1 MHAIH
6 ICVLNHK
13 QMWLEL
19 TKNVLVEAESLI
31 INTFTCQIFVLTSFR
46 SVVGPTKACLCLFG
60 MLKVLPKIST
70 SVQNALEYIEHAPNM
85 LPYIETLG
93 RMGILWL

>member
-1 MHAIH
+1 
-6 ICVLNHK
+6 
-13 QMWLEL
+13 MWLEL

-31 INTFTCQIFVLTSFR
+31 INTFTCQIFVLTSFG
-46 SVVGPTKACLCLFG
+46 SVVGPTKTCLCLFG

-70 SVQNALEYIEHAPNM
+70 SLKVRNALEYIEHAPNI
-85 LPYIETLG
+85 LTYIETLG